1 MLPRLSLALGLAFLA
16 ALPALC
22 GCSSSHRRDQ
32 YYGTDAGANYRI
44 PDAVSFSS
52 AGDADEAGTEAA
64 TDDGA
69 APDPDMA
76 ASPDDGAAQ
85 DSDPGTDS

>member
-22 GCSSSHRRDQ
+22 GCSSSRRRDQ
-32 YYGTDAGANYRI
+32 NYGTDVGANYQI
-44 PDAVSFSS
+44 PDAAHFSS
-52 AGDADEAGTEAA
+52 STGADAADATGDTGLEAEPAD
-64 TDDGA
+64 
-69 APDPDMA
+69 
-76 ASPDDGAAQ
+76 ASVQ